1 MQKHQMQ
8 LGGKTLSYVDEGK
21 GPVLLFGH
29 SYLWTSGMWAAQVNA
44 LSDSYRC
51 IVPELWGHGDSDPV
65 GECESYHLDALT
77 DDMASFVNALG
88 VDKFSMIGL
97 SVGGMW
103 GARLAHRLGE
113 RVEKLVL
120 MDTDLGAEPGESQA
134 KFLGMIGMA
143 AAAGAFPPPL
153 VEAVLPFFFC
163 DATLQKEPEFVDA
176 YRQSL
181 LQWRP
186 EAMPGTLAVG
196 RGVFTRENFL
206 PQLSEIRCPSLVMAG
221 EQDRSRPPAEA
232 KVLADTLANSEL
244 KIIPDAGH
252 IPSVEQPD
260 LVSGILGEFLKTQ

>member
-1 MQKHQMQ
+1 MKKCQMQ
-8 LGGKTLSYVDEGK
+8 LGGKKLAYLDEGE
-21 GPVLLFGH
+21 GPVLVFGH
-29 SYLWTSGMWAAQVNA
+29 SYLWTSGMWAAQVRG

-65 GECESYHLDALT
+65 GECEAYHLDTLT
-77 DDMASFVNALG
+77 DDMERFVNELG
-88 VDKFSMIGL
+88 IDTFAMIGL

-103 GARLAHRLGE
+103 GARLAHRLPG

-120 MDTDLGAEPGESQA
+120 MDTDVGAEPAASQA

-163 DATLQKEPEFVDA
+163 DATLQNDPAMVEA

-186 EAMPGTLAVG
+186 DAMGGTLAVG
-196 RGVFTRENFL
+196 RGVFARENFL
-206 PQLSEIRCPSLVMAG
+206 PQLAEINCPALVMAG

-232 KVLADTLANSEL
+232 KVLADTLPNSEL

-252 IPSVEQPD
+252 IPSVEQPE
-260 LVSGILGEFLKTQ
+260 LVSGHLRDFLSC